1 MHHEDK
7 VIVGITG
14 NIGSGKTMV
23 SKFFEDFGA
32 YYLSADEIG
41 WEVLIDIKDQLS
53 AEFGESI
60 MAGEEIDRKKLRD
73 MVFSSNEKLTQ
84 LNKLSHP
91 LLKKKILE
99 RMNNTTS
106 NMIVID
112 AALLFDWPEILNE
125 LDYSILVSSAD
136 DKKEERAV
144 KNGMDRRLFKKILRS
159 QQNEVEISKLATYVI
174 NNNGTVQELAEQ
186 SQRIFEEI
194 KNEQQLQVVI

>member
-1 MHHEDK
+1 MHRGGK
-7 VIVGITG
+7 VIVGIAG

-32 YYLSADEIG
+32 YYISADEIG
-41 WEVLIDIKDQLS
+41 WEILIEIRDQVR

-60 MAGEEIDRKKLRD
+60 IDGEEIDRKKLRD
-73 MVFSSNEKLTQ
+73 IVFSSNEKLTT
-84 LNKLSHP
+84 LNELSHP

-99 RMNNTTS
+99 LINNIKS

-136 DKKEERAV
+136 DKKEERAL
-144 KNGMDRRLFKKILRS
+144 KNGMDRQLFRKILRS
-159 QQNEVEISKLATYVI
+159 QQNEGEMSKMATYTI

-194 KNEQQLQVVI
+194 KNDC